1 MYTGCGLLYSLSN
14 TDLLSN
20 TTPNP
25 WQQPTQPRS
34 HKTYDLEGLQKII
47 SMALGKADVS

>member
-1 MYTGCGLLYSLSN
+1 MYIGCGLLYSLSN
-14 TDLLSN
+14 ADVLSS
-20 TTPNP
+20 TTPHP

-34 HKTYDLEGLQKII
+34 HKTDDLEGLQKNI